1 MCACVCAHATP
12 PPQTHLW
19 WSESLH
25 HYYVGPVAPI
35 QVIRFGHKH
44 PSPTEPSCWL
54 NNIFFLSSSWTQNK
68 CLGTRNEV
76 GNQSLVCKMG
86 PAPEHRTRR
95 GPEVWCGYFKATWE
109 NVGRTTP
116 RRPKAW
122 ERPSF
127 KGGKLWSLIL
137 KTQESRMS
145 VSYMNGWGGAQWCMR
160 TWYTVCT
167 LNSEFVR
174 LKM

>member
-1 MCACVCAHATP
+1 MCLCTCKIP
-12 PPQTHLW
+12 PPNTH
-19 WSESLH
+19 
-25 HYYVGPVAPI
+25 VVARVTSPLLC
-35 QVIRFGHKH
+35 RSRSSNSGHQIWPQALFSYWAVLLTQQH
-44 PSPTEPSCWL
+44 F
-54 NNIFFLSSSWTQNK
+54 FFLSSSWTQNK

-86 PAPEHRTRR
+86 PAPEHRTRH

-122 ERPSF
+122 KRPSF

-137 KTQESRMS
+137 KTQESRMT
-145 VSYMNGWGGAQWCMR
+145 VSSMNGWGGAQWCMR